1 MHMVVRY
8 YKQKKSLGYLKNKV
22 LCHSVKEE
30 LKNKPVLESNSITKT
45 LAMSSKYFHRD
56 CLNGLTHLYIL

>member
-22 LCHSVKEE
+22 LCHSE
-30 LKNKPVLESNSITKT
+30 PVLESNSITKT